1 VTAAR
6 GLAAVPEPAN
16 RSGCATCRTARCCV
30 HFDPE
35 VTGFDLA
42 RVVTAHGLA
51 PRAVARLRP
60 AHARL
65 AGRDGVRLG
74 PSPETWLAC
83 LRSRDPTPETAADDG
98 DGRPCAQLTD
108 VAPGVR
114 RCSIY
119 PARPMRCRTF
129 PTELGPR
136 GVEVDNPDAICP
148 PEAWSLDRTDVPTTR
163 LLHLRAGVERSV
175 HRGFLGRWNALAQGD
190 GERSRRAMEDVFWDH
205 LVATHVAL
213 AEVVAPLF
221 TSPEALAEAGGRW
234 AALDREEAPLAD
246 AALGP
251 TAATLRRDLGSLA
264 DVVLQVRALIGE
276 LSLG

>member
-1 VTAAR
+1 MTAAR
-6 GLAAVPEPAN
+6 ALAAVPEPDN

-35 VTGFDLA
+35 LTGFDLA

-60 AHARL
+60 AHARQ
-65 AGRDGVRLG
+65 AGLDGVRLG

-119 PARPMRCRTF
+119 AARPMRCRTF
-129 PTELGPR
+129 PTELGPL
-136 GVEVDNPDAICP
+136 GVAVDNPDAICP
-148 PEAWSLDRTDVPTTR
+148 PGAWSLDRTDAPTTR
-163 LLHLRAGVERSV
+163 LLHLRAGIERSI
-175 HRGFLGRWNALAQGD
+175 HRGFLGRWNAIAQTAS
-190 GERSRRAMEDVFWDH
+190 ERHRQVMEDLFWDRI
-205 LVATHVAL
+205 VATHIAL

-221 TSPEALAEAGGRW
+221 SSRDALAEAGARW
-234 AALDREEAPLAD
+234 QALDREEAPLAD

-251 TAATLRRDLGSLA
+251 TFATLRHELGELA
-264 DVVLQVRALIGE
+264 DVVERVRERIGE
-276 LSLG
+276 LSLA